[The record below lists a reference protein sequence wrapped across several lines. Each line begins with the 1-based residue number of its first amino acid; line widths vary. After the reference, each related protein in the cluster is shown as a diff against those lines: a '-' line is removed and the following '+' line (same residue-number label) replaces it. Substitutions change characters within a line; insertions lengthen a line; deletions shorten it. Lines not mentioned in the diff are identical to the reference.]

1 MKIVSELLDLLFPRR
16 CAVCGSRLLT
26 EEKAVCAAC
35 TFGLPYT
42 GFRGALSNPVERMFW
57 GKFPLGRAS
66 AYMFDRRDTDSRNVV
81 FWLEYHG
88 HSEIGIEMGRRMAA
102 ELAGTDF
109 LRRHGQRDSA
119 RTALAAQDTPPRLQ
133 PKPHAGAGNKCR
145 DGHSRQ
151 HETAAPHGGQPF
163 ANPPHTHGRRI
174 DNVTGI
180 FRAAAVERIRRQAHT
195 AWWDDV
201 VTTGATL
208 TARADELTARRGRTH
223 KCAGAGRN
231 GAILQRC
238 EPDGATRATAD
249 TRRRWCNALR
259 RDCIPHFVCIFGTR
273 RQTDMRTNGP
283 LVSWR
288 GPGGFSGGEK

>member
-66 AYMFDRRDTDSRNVV
+66 AYMFYRRDTDSRNVV
-81 FWLEYHG
+81 FWLKYYG

-109 LRRHGQRDSA
+109 FGGMDVIVPVPLSRRRIRRRGYNQSLMLARGISAVTGIPVNTRLLRRTVDNPSQTH
-119 RTALAAQDTPPRLQ
+119 RTRT
-133 PKPHAGAGNKCR
+133 
-145 DGHSRQ
+145 
-151 HETAAPHGGQPF
+151 E
-163 ANPPHTHGRRI
+163 RI

-180 FRAAAVERIRRQAHT
+180 FRAAAVERIRGRHILLV
-195 AWWDDV
+195 DDV

-208 TARADELTARRGRTH
+208 TACADELTADNAIDILHEEVGVVFGH
-223 KCAGAGRN
+223 VLDNAGVFKWDEAGR
-231 GAILQRC
+231 AAQQRFI
-238 EPDGATRATAD
+238 DS
-249 TRRRWCNALR
+249 L
-259 RDCIPHFVCIFGTR
+259 
-273 RQTDMRTNGP
+273 
-283 LVSWR
+283 
-288 GPGGFSGGEK
+288 

>member
-66 AYMFDRRDTDSRNVV
+66 AYMFYRRDTDSRNVV
-81 FWLEYHG
+81 FWLKYYG

-109 LRRHGQRDSA
+109 FGGMDVIVPVPLSRRRIRRRGYNQSLMLARGISAVMGIPVNTGLLRRTVDNPSQTH
-119 RTALAAQDTPPRLQ
+119 RTRT
-133 PKPHAGAGNKCR
+133 
-145 DGHSRQ
+145 
-151 HETAAPHGGQPF
+151 E
-163 ANPPHTHGRRI
+163 RI

-180 FRAAAVERIRRQAHT
+180 FRAAAVERIRGRHILLV
-195 AWWDDV
+195 DDV

-208 TARADELTARRGRTH
+208 TACADELTA
-223 KCAGAGRN
+223 AGAER
-231 GAILQRC
+231 ISVL
-238 EPDGATRATAD
+238 
-249 TRRRWCNALR
+249 ALAVTGH
-259 RDCIPHFVCIFGTR
+259 I
-273 RQTDMRTNGP
+273 
-283 LVSWR
+283 
-288 GPGGFSGGEK
+288 EKV